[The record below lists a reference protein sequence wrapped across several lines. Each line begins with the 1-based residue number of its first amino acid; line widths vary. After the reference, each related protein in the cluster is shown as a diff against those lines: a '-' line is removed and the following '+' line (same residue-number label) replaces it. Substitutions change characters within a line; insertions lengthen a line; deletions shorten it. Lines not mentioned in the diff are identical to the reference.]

1 MIFKLIGMCLIEF
14 VIEKVFESV
23 TESIIDNG
31 FCCCSPICKLGAPF
45 AGALI

>member
-23 TESIIDNG
+23 TESIIDYG
-31 FCCCSPICKLGAPF
+31 FCSSPICKLGAPF
-45 AGALI
+45 AGALR